1 MLGTSLSG
9 LLDRSRGG
17 GQPVKSEARW
27 YVVQTYAGREDSA
40 CKQLIDRV
48 SSFDAGESIV
58 DVRVPK
64 QTVVKVTDK
73 GEQKEV
79 QETMYAG
86 YLLVKMRIPENR
98 VFVPLSRIS
107 TKTGTL
113 QDKKGDVDP
122 LELVRET
129 PGIIN
134 FISLEDDRDGIRL
147 PVALSEKDSEL
158 MISGGDDDGRIN
170 FGFEIGDV
178 VMITDGP
185 FNEFSGTVDEVQF
198 EKGTVRVTVSFFGQ
212 DTPVELPFTSIE
224 RA

>member
-48 SSFDAGESIV
+48 STADAGDSIV

-86 YLLVKMRIPENR
+86 YLLVKMVVPESR
-98 VFVPLSRIS
+98 GFVPLSRIS
-107 TKTGTL
+107 AVSGTIE
-113 QDKKGDVDP
+113 DKKKLVDP